1 MENIGERI
9 KAARLNKGWTQ
20 GQLAHAV
27 NVSSMAISRYENG
40 SRTPNDII
48 VEKIAKQLDVSFF
61 ELYFGMTE
69 DEIEEDMAAAKEAHE
84 KRLEEHYL
92 PGLTKDLV
100 VTFNQLNEAG
110 QLKAIER
117 VEELTEIKKY
127 RNK

>member
-1 MENIGERI
+1 MENVGERI
-9 KAARLNKGWTQ
+9 KVARLNKGWTQ
-20 GQLAHAV
+20 GQLADAV
-27 NVSSMAISRYENG
+27 DVSSMAISRYENG

-69 DEIEEDMAAAKEAHE
+69 DEIQEDMAAAKEAHE

-100 VTFNQLNEAG
+100 TAFNQLNEAG
-110 QLKAIER
+110 QIKAIER

>member
-1 MENIGERI
+1 MENVGERI

-20 GQLAHAV
+20 VQLAEAV
-27 NVSSMAISRYENG
+27 DVSSMAISRYENG

-48 VEKIAKQLDVSFF
+48 VEKIATQLDVSFF

-69 DEIEEDMAAAKEAHE
+69 NEIQADIAASKEAHK
-84 KRLEEHYL
+84 KRLEEYYL
-92 PGLTKDLV
+92 PGPAKDLV
-100 VTFNQLNEAG
+100 SAFNQLNEAG

-127 RNK
+127 CRK

>member
-1 MENIGERI
+1 MENVGERI

-20 GQLAHAV
+20 GQLADAID
-27 NVSSMAISRYENG
+27 VSSMAISRYENG

-69 DEIEEDMAAAKEAHE
+69 EEIHEDMAAAKEAHD
-84 KRLEEHYL
+84 KRLEEYYL

-100 VTFNQLNEAG
+100 SAFSQLNEAG

>member
-1 MENIGERI
+1 MENVGKRI
-9 KAARLNKGWTQ
+9 KTARLNKGWTQ
-20 GQLAHAV
+20 EQLANAV
-27 NVSSMAISRYENG
+27 DVSSMAISRYENG
-40 SRTPNDII
+40 SRAPNDII

-69 DEIEEDMAAAKEAHE
+69 DEIQEDMAAAKEAHE
-84 KRLEEHYL
+84 KRLEEYYL

-100 VTFNQLNEAG
+100 AAFNQLNEAG

>member
-1 MENIGERI
+1 MENVGERI

-20 GQLAHAV
+20 GQLADAV
-27 NVSSMAISRYENG
+27 DVSSMAISRYENG

-69 DEIEEDMAAAKEAHE
+69 DEIQEDMAAAKEAHE

-92 PGLTKDLV
+92 PGLTKNLV
-100 VTFNQLNEAG
+100 AAFNQLNEAG
-110 QLKAIER
+110 QLKAVER